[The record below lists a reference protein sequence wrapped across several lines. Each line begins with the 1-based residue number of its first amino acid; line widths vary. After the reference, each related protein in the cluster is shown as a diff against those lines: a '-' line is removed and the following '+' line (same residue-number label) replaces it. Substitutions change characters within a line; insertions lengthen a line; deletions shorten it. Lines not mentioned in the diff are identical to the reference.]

1 MLRPTLFI
9 FLAAT
14 VLSFATTQPA
24 QSADPPPYTV
34 TLPGGPHT
42 VPEGGSQTIRVVL
55 VGITCSPFDEITWD
69 ASLRGSGSSPAEPT
83 DYSAPLPAI
92 FSFSGNTVEV
102 NFTLTS
108 IPDPDAELET
118 LTLTLNGLSTTV
130 SCNGQQPDRNDY
142 SFTITLQ
149 DDDLLPI
156 VSVQDLVVDEGTAE
170 VGTSVDVTFE
180 VTNAPIGEP
189 FSIDWT
195 AFSDGSLFSATPGD
209 DFTPVGG
216 TLTFTPQTSRV
227 QAQVSIPINP
237 DSSPEPN
244 EFFFVRIDT
253 ASFGASLAD
262 REATVTL
269 VDDDPGSSLILFQS
283 DRLRSELGLD
293 DHQIESLV
301 ARLLTLAAMPMV
313 DGHILDL
320 AAYIPDPDV
329 PEVPSLSSLYSE
341 WDQNPDPAADAAL
354 ANAVVTR
361 LRQLIVSHRQRN
373 PNLENVLL
381 IGDDRI
387 FPWGRMLDGTQTTEE
402 LYADRLP
409 SHWTLPA
416 QPGPGKKSKVRFAL
430 DQGYYLSDDPLAAAS
445 DLPAS
450 SLFDGS
456 THIVPDL
463 AVGRLVETYDEMVG
477 ALDSFFFHDGTVNLV
492 DLSSAT
498 ATLLITGSNHL
509 GDGAKI
515 VCEEWN
521 QALFGLPCQ
530 SPSPSQSRSLIR
542 LVGGATEQLT
552 EAFADGPW
560 KVVSLAGH
568 GTHTVEG
575 APLADETVTSE
586 EGLSAALI
594 YGENENGC
602 QTGTGPGFRLDGSI
616 VYSAGSH
623 GGLSV
628 PAGCTDN
635 PTQTLDLPQT
645 YLAKGALVYLGNT
658 GFVWGLK
665 KGIGFSERLWQQL
678 AAGAETTT
686 AGRWIRQA
694 KQAYHLHALS
704 GDPHHKKTSMQV
716 ALFGFPM
723 ARILL
728 PDSAFAS
735 RKSDS
740 GSIHSRSA
748 SPNGSQPPNLVSK
761 LRTLGPNELGPYEK
775 FKANGDRVTEA
786 NSGCHDEDGCYIKL
800 AGNATAEPFLPIQPF
815 TTFSVDEPATQ
826 FQGVLWLGG
835 NYREE
840 APWIEVIAQPWTNVE
855 NQIEGPTGRPLPI
868 MIKPRGIPPRAPA
881 SSPSNCVQ
889 ASEAEIQVVPSILA
903 EQDSAVQHREILF
916 DELHYETFHLN
927 GIGDCRGPIVSSYWH
942 SRNQTDVT
950 FWITVRHP
958 NNGDST
964 GPSTWRVVVVYD
976 DKLASTWRPL
986 ELSLWSHND
995 TSSIWRGRATV
1006 GKTTYFV
1013 QAVDTQGNVEWYGSA
1028 QAEGSFNSPEA
1039 PLGIEIDV
1047 CPSCI
1052 FSDGFESGDLSAWQ

>member
-14 VLSFATTQPA
+14 VLSFGSLLPVNAQPT
-24 QSADPPPYTV
+24 YTV
-34 TLPGGPHT
+34 TFPGGPHE
-42 VPEGGSQTIRVVL
+42 VPEGGSKTIQVIL
-55 VGITCSPFDEITWD
+55 VDINCSNFSEITWL
-69 ASLRGSGSSPAEPT
+69 ASLSGSGPSPAEPT
-83 DYSAPLPAI
+83 DYSAPLPAV

-102 NFTLTS
+102 SFTLNS
-108 IPDPDAELET
+108 LPDSDPLPET
-118 LTLTLNGLSTTV
+118 VLLTLSGLATTV
-130 SCNGQQPDRNDY
+130 SCNGRQPGQMTY
-142 SFTITLQ
+142 TETITLL
-149 DDDLLPI
+149 DDDPFPT
-156 VSVQDLVVDEGTAE
+156 VSVQDLVWNEGSDGGSTTAA
-170 VGTSVDVTFE
+170 VTFE
-180 VTNAPIGEP
+180 VMNAPIGELL
-189 FSIDWT
+189 SIDWT
-195 AFSDGSLFSATPGD
+195 AFSDATPFAASPGV
-209 DFTPVGG
+209 DFTPTSG
-216 TLTFTPQTSRV
+216 TATFTSEASRATV
-227 QAQVSIPINP
+227 DVLIPVTA

-244 EFFFVRIDT
+244 EYFFVRINSVSFT
-253 ASFGASLAD
+253 ANVAD
-262 REATVTL
+262 NEAKITI
-269 VDDDPGSSLILFQS
+269 VDDDPGSSLILYHS

-329 PEVPSLSSLYSE
+329 PEVPSLTNLYLE
-341 WDQNPDPAADAAL
+341 WDENPDPAADAAL

-387 FPWGRMLDGTQTTEE
+387 FPWGRMLDGTRTTEE

-430 DQGYYLSDDPLAAAS
+430 EQSYYLSDDPLAAAS

-456 THIVPDL
+456 TLIVPDL
-463 AVGRLVETYDEMVG
+463 AVGRLVETYEEMVA
-477 ALDSFFFHDGTVNLV
+477 ALDSFFFHNGTVDLAG
-492 DLSSAT
+492 LSSST

-530 SPSPSQSRSLIR
+530 SPSSSQARSLIH
-542 LVGGATEQLT
+542 LTNGATEQLT
-552 EAFADGPW
+552 EAFANGPW
-560 KVVSLAGH
+560 KIVSLAGH
-568 GTHTVEG
+568 GSHTVEG

-694 KQAYHLHALS
+694 KRAYHLHALS

-735 RKSDS
+735 RKSES
-740 GSIHSRSA
+740 GSTHSRST

-786 NSGCHDEDGCYIKL
+786 NSGCHDDDGCYIKL

-815 TTFSVDEPATQ
+815 TTFSVDEPATH

-840 APWIEVIAQPWTNVE
+840 TPWIEVIAQPWTNVD

-881 SSPSNCVQ
+881 SASSNCVQ

-950 FWITVRHP
+950 FWVTVRHP

-964 GPSTWRVVVVYD
+964 GPRTWRVVVVYD

-995 TSSIWRGRATV
+995 TSSIWRGRASV
-1006 GKTTYFV
+1006 EKTTYFV